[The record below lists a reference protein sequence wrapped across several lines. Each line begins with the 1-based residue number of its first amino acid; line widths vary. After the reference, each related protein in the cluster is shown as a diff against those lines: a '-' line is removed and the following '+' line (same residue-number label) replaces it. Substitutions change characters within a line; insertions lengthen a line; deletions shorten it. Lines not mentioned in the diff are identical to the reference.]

1 MPVNVKKY
9 FGLFLRILLTAILLI
24 LLIGS
29 IYKLIKK
36 EVGTRSYTEKV
47 PSSKF
52 PSIAICPYTYSP
64 IIKQVF
70 KGQNHTFQDIMN
82 LPSFKE
88 SVIIDM
94 EVVKPFTTK

>member
-9 FGLFLRILLTAILLI
+9 FGLFLRILLTAILLV

-52 PSIAICPYTYSP
+52 PSIAICPYSP

>member
-52 PSIAICPYTYSP
+52 PSIAIRPYTYSP
-64 IIKQVF
+64 MVKNVV
-70 KGQNHTFQDIMN
+70 KGQNHTFKDIMM

-88 SVIIDM
+88 SVIIDV
-94 EVVKPFTTK
+94 EITKAFTTM